1 MRFADKEGN
10 GVRVEEVGLKS
21 NNQARSEGGL
31 AILEALNFERQSLP
45 RVGVEHFGS
54 MRKEWE
60 NEVS

>member
-31 AILEALNFERQSLP
+31 AILEALDFESRSLQ
-45 RVGVEHFGS
+45 E
-54 MRKEWE
+54 
-60 NEVS
+60 